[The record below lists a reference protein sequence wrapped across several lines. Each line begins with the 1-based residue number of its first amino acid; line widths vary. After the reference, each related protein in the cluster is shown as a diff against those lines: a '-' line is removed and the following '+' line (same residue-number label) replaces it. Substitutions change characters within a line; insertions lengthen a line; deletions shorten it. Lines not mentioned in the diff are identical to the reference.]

1 MGLFTGPSSTTSRR
15 PAQLKRRSLG
25 QKKTD
30 SSKVDWSP
38 DGQTAATK
46 AVPDISSSSTLQS
59 HSNDPRASSVECA
72 EQDQC
77 APPFVSLP
85 ASQFRPQ
92 DTRSAVSYSE
102 QNHEKDIAE
111 EPDLDLADLQSDNA
125 LLYHRLVPLDS
136 ALGIHAGAA
145 SLLELIDTHVA
156 EHYLESFGIAH
167 QDELVRHHNR
177 LIPFVAKAPRF
188 LSIHSLKR
196 RDLDRDY
203 TNVPDT
209 SVTCVRKH
217 LCLGR

>member
-1 MGLFTGPSSTTSRR
+1 M
-15 PAQLKRRSLG
+15 
-25 QKKTD
+25 
-30 SSKVDWSP
+30 
-38 DGQTAATK
+38 
-46 AVPDISSSSTLQS
+46 
-59 HSNDPRASSVECA
+59 
-72 EQDQC
+72 
-77 APPFVSLP
+77 
-85 ASQFRPQ
+85 
-92 DTRSAVSYSE
+92 SYSE